1 MQLKTNASDLGNKN
15 GEKNRT
21 SDLSYFIKKN
31 TLIMI
36 SHKFLKPFLMFTG
49 SIEKT
54 CGWKSKRLSE
64 ESNTTPATSYN
75 GFSPKLN
82 YIYNSTTAESFEENW
97 KRQNKVFF
105 TQRNVIKLFVAYEFE
120 T

>member
-64 ESNTTPATSYN
+64 KVSQLLLHHTMVS
-75 GFSPKLN
+75 L
-82 YIYNSTTAESFEENW
+82 
-97 KRQNKVFF
+97 QNLIIFIIPQQLKVLKKIEKDKTKYFLL
-105 TQRNVIKLFVAYEFE
+105 KEM
-120 T
+120 